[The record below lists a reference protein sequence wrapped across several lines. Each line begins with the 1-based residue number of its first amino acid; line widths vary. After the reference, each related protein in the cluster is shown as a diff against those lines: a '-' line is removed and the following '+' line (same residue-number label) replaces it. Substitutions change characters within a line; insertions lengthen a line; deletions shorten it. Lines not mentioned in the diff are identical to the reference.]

1 MNWTKWIFYSLL
13 LALIVLGL
21 FFYHPIIYY
30 LIYAF
35 IFSYILDPFVSWFE
49 RKRFPRWLAVLTI
62 YIIIAGII
70 ALFTSRLVPALV
82 QQGNNLFNI
91 LSSGEQ
97 LTGQYIITLPFI
109 RRIYEFLQ
117 ELDAQIPGLGMA
129 PKLIEILDQANVFL
143 AKIPK
148 LLIDNY
154 KKIFSTISII
164 FTVPLISFFLLKD
177 KYKLRKGIVKMFS
190 NRYFELCIIMM
201 RKIDSTIGNFL
212 RAILFEIIAV
222 GILASTALT
231 IVGVPYSIL
240 IGATAGVANII
251 PYFGPFLGG
260 ALAVVTVL
268 FNGGTILSAITVILA
283 MYIVQLI
290 DNNIV
295 YPVVVGGTINMHP
308 LLVLLTLIA
317 GGWYG
322 GILWMLISVP
332 LVYLT
337 YNLIKVLY
345 TNLKGFK
352 II

>member
-1 MNWTKWIFYSLL
+1 MLFAIFI
-13 LALIVLGL
+13 LAVV
-21 FFYHPIIYY
+21 FYHSIIYY
-30 LIYAF
+30 LVYAL
-35 IFSYILDPFVSWFE
+35 IFSYILDPFVNWLEFH
-49 RKRFPRWLAVLTI
+49 RFPRWLAVITI
-62 YIIIAGII
+62 YLIIAGII
-70 ALFTSRLVPALV
+70 AWFTSRLVPALV

-91 LSSGEQ
+91 LASGEQ
-97 LTGQYIITLPFI
+97 LNGQYIITLPFI
-109 RRIYEFLQ
+109 SRIYEFLV
-117 ELDAQIPGLGMA
+117 ELDTKIPGLGIA
-129 PKLIEILDQANVFL
+129 PKMIEILDQTNVFL

-154 KKIFSTISII
+154 KRIFSTISII
-164 FTVPLISFFLLKD
+164 ATVPLMSFFILKD
-177 KYKLRKGIVKMFS
+177 KYKLRKGILSLFN
-190 NRYFELCIIMM
+190 NRYFELCIIMF
-201 RKIDSTIGNFL
+201 RKIDSTIGNFF

-231 IVGVPYSIL
+231 IVGVPNSVL

-260 ALAVVTVL
+260 ALAVATVL
-268 FNGGTILSAITVILA
+268 INGSSILYAIYVIIA

-295 YPVVVGGTINMHP
+295 YPVVVGGTIKMHP

-332 LVYLT
+332 LVYIT

-345 TNLKGFK
+345 VNLKDFK

>member
-1 MNWTKWIFYSLL
+1 M
-13 LALIVLGL
+13 
-21 FFYHPIIYY
+21 
-30 LIYAF
+30 
-35 IFSYILDPFVSWFE
+35 
-49 RKRFPRWLAVLTI
+49 
-62 YIIIAGII
+62 
-70 ALFTSRLVPALV
+70 VPGLV

-109 RRIYEFLQ
+109 RRIYEFLL
-117 ELDAQIPGLGMA
+117 ELDTQIPGLGMA
-129 PKLIEILDQANVFL
+129 DKLVDILDQTNVFL

-164 FTVPLISFFLLKD
+164 ATVPLISFFLLKD
-177 KYKLRKGIVKMFS
+177 KYKLRKGIVKMFN

-268 FNGGTILSAITVILA
+268 INGGSILYVITVILA

-290 DNNIV
+290 DNNII
-295 YPVVVGGTINMHP
+295 YPVVVGGTIKMHP

-337 YNLIKVLY
+337 YNLIRVLY

>member
-1 MNWTKWIFYSLL
+1 MNWTKWIFYILL
-13 LALIVLGL
+13 LALLVLGL
-21 FFYHPIIYY
+21 FSYHPIIYY

-49 RKRFPRWLAVLTI
+49 RKKFPRWLAVLII
-62 YIIIAGII
+62 YFIIAGII
-70 ALFTSRLVPALV
+70 AWFSSRLVPGLV

-109 RRIYEFLQ
+109 RRIYEFLL
-117 ELDAQIPGLGMA
+117 ELDTQIPGLGMA
-129 PKLIEILDQANVFL
+129 DKLVDILDQTNVFL

-164 FTVPLISFFLLKD
+164 ATVPLISFFLLKD
-177 KYKLRKGIVKMFS
+177 KYKLRKGIVKMFN

-222 GILASTALT
+222 SILASTALT

-268 FNGGTILSAITVILA
+268 INGGSILYVITVILA

-290 DNNIV
+290 DNNII
-295 YPVVVGGTINMHP
+295 YPVVVGGTIKMHP

-337 YNLIKVLY
+337 YNLIRVLY

>member
-1 MNWTKWIFYSLL
+1 MNWTKRIFYFLL

-21 FFYHPIIYY
+21 FFYHSIIAY
-30 LIYAF
+30 LIYALVV
-35 IFSYILDPFVSWFE
+35 SYLLDPFVGWLE
-49 RKRFPRWLAVLTI
+49 RKKIPRWLAVLTI
-62 YIIIAGII
+62 YLVIAGII
-70 ALFTSRLVPALV
+70 AWFTSRLVPALI
-82 QQGNNLFNI
+82 QQGNNLINI
-91 LSSGEQ
+91 LSSGER

-109 RRIYEFLQ
+109 RRIYEFLL
-117 ELDAQIPGLGMA
+117 ELDTKIPGLGTA
-129 PKLIEILDQANVFL
+129 AKLVDILDQTNVFL
-143 AKIPK
+143 AKLPK

-154 KKIFSTISII
+154 QKIFSTISII
-164 FTVPLISFFLLKD
+164 ATVPLISFFLLKD
-177 KYKLRKGIVKMFS
+177 KYKLRKGIIGMFN
-190 NRYFELCIIMM
+190 NRYFELIIIML
-201 RKIDSTIGNFL
+201 RKIDSTVGNFL
-212 RAILFEIIAV
+212 RAILFEIIAI

-268 FNGGTILSAITVILA
+268 LNGGTIISAIYVILA

-332 LVYLT
+332 LVYIT
-337 YNLIKVLY
+337 YSLVKVLY
-345 TNLKGFK
+345 SNLKDFK

>member
-1 MNWTKWIFYSLL
+1 MQSGK
-13 LALIVLGL
+13 G
-21 FFYHPIIYY
+21 
-30 LIYAF
+30 

-129 PKLIEILDQANVFL
+129 PKLIEILDQTNVFL

-177 KYKLRKGIVKMFS
+177 KYKLRKGIVKMFN

>member
-1 MNWTKWIFYSLL
+1 
-13 LALIVLGL
+13 
-21 FFYHPIIYY
+21 
-30 LIYAF
+30 
-35 IFSYILDPFVSWFE
+35 
-49 RKRFPRWLAVLTI
+49 
-62 YIIIAGII
+62 GII
-70 ALFTSRLVPALV
+70 AWFSSRLVPGLV

-109 RRIYEFLQ
+109 RRIYEFLL
-117 ELDAQIPGLGMA
+117 ELDTQIPGLGMA
-129 PKLIEILDQANVFL
+129 DKLVDILDQTNVFL

-164 FTVPLISFFLLKD
+164 ATVPLISFFLLKD
-177 KYKLRKGIVKMFS
+177 KYKLRKGIVKMFN

-268 FNGGTILSAITVILA
+268 INGGSILYVITVILA

-290 DNNIV
+290 DNNII
-295 YPVVVGGTINMHP
+295 YPVVVGGTIKMHP

-337 YNLIKVLY
+337 YNLIRVLY

>member
-1 MNWTKWIFYSLL
+1 M
-13 LALIVLGL
+13 
-21 FFYHPIIYY
+21 
-30 LIYAF
+30 
-35 IFSYILDPFVSWFE
+35 
-49 RKRFPRWLAVLTI
+49 LTI

-97 LTGQYIITLPFI
+97 LTGQYIITVPFI

-129 PKLIEILDQANVFL
+129 PKLIEILDQTNVFL

>member
-1 MNWTKWIFYSLL
+1 MNWTRLVFYTLL
-13 LALIVLGL
+13 SALLILGL
-21 FFYHPIIYY
+21 FFYHSIIYY
-30 LIYAF
+30 LVYAL
-35 IFSYILDPFVSWFE
+35 IFSYILDPFVGWFE
-49 RKRFPRWLAVLTI
+49 RKHFPRWLAVITI
-62 YIIIAGII
+62 YLIIAGVI
-70 ALFTSRLVPALV
+70 AWFTSRLVPALI

-91 LSSGEQ
+91 LASGEQ
-97 LTGQYIITLPFI
+97 LTGRYMVTLPFVSN
-109 RRIYEFLQ
+109 IYDFLA
-117 ELDAQIPGLGMA
+117 ELDTKIPGLSIA
-129 PKLIEILDQANVFL
+129 PKFVELLDQTNAFL

-154 KKIFSTISII
+154 KKIFSTISVII
-164 FTVPLISFFLLKD
+164 TVPLISFFLLKD
-177 KYKLRKGIVKMFS
+177 KYKLRKSIIGMFH
-190 NRYFELCIIMM
+190 NRHFELCIIMM
-201 RKIDSTIGNFL
+201 RKIDSTVGNFL

-231 IVGVPYSIL
+231 IVGVPNSVL

-268 FNGGTILSAITVILA
+268 INGGSILFALYVILA

-322 GILWMLISVP
+322 GIFWMLISVP
-332 LVYLT
+332 LVYMT
-337 YNLIKVLY
+337 YNLVKVLY
-345 TNLKGFK
+345 NNLKNFQ

>member
-1 MNWTKWIFYSLL
+1 MNWTKLIFYLL
-13 LALIVLGL
+13 LFAIFILAVV
-21 FFYHPIIYY
+21 FYHSIIYY
-30 LIYAF
+30 LVYAL
-35 IFSYILDPFVSWFE
+35 IFSYILDPFVNWLE
-49 RKRFPRWLAVLTI
+49 YHHFPRWLAVITI
-62 YIIIAGII
+62 YLIIAGII
-70 ALFTSRLVPALV
+70 AWFTSRLVPALV

-91 LSSGEQ
+91 LASGEQ
-97 LTGQYIITLPFI
+97 LNGQYIITLPFI
-109 RRIYEFLQ
+109 SRIYEFLV
-117 ELDAQIPGLGMA
+117 ELDTKIPGLGIA
-129 PKLIEILDQANVFL
+129 PKMIEILDQTNVFL

-154 KKIFSTISII
+154 KRIFSTISII
-164 FTVPLISFFLLKD
+164 ATVPLMSFFILKD
-177 KYKLRKGIVKMFS
+177 KYKLRKGILSLFN
-190 NRYFELCIIMM
+190 NRYFELCIIMF
-201 RKIDSTIGNFL
+201 RKIDSTIGNFF

-231 IVGVPYSIL
+231 IVGVPNSAL

-260 ALAVVTVL
+260 ALAVATVL
-268 FNGGTILSAITVILA
+268 INGSSILYAIYVIIA

-295 YPVVVGGTINMHP
+295 YPVVVGGTIKMHP

-332 LVYLT
+332 LVYIT

-345 TNLKGFK
+345 VNLKDFK